1 MLDCK
6 LSDDFNPPRKIVITI
21 IMILKTGI
29 DIIEIH
35 RIQAALDRH
44 GERFLKRVFTELE
57 TVECCGRAEAL
68 AARFAAKEAA
78 AKALGTG
85 IGPISWREV
94 ETLHKW
100 SGEPYLVLHGTAE
113 KIAARLGLAVWAV
126 SLSHSREN
134 AIAVVVAASEE
145 LRN

>member
-1 MLDCK
+1 MNAL
-6 LSDDFNPPRKIVITI
+6 LHN
-21 IMILKTGI
+21 MILKTGI
-29 DIIEIH
+29 DIIEIP

-57 TVECCGRAEAL
+57 VFECRGRAEAL
-68 AARFAAKEAA
+68 AVRFAVKEATS
-78 AKALGTG
+78 KALGTG

-100 SGEPYLVLHGTAE
+100 SGEPYLVLHGAAE
-113 KIAARLGLAVWAV
+113 RIAKERGLVVWAV

-134 AIAVVVAASEE
+134 GVAVVVASSE
-145 LRN
+145 

>member
-1 MLDCK
+1 
-6 LSDDFNPPRKIVITI
+6 
-21 IMILKTGI
+21 MILKTGI
-29 DIIEIH
+29 DIIEIQ

-57 TVECCGRAEAL
+57 IIECRGRAEAL
-68 AARFAAKEAA
+68 AIRFAAKEAA
-78 AKALGTG
+78 SKALGTG

-100 SGEPYLVLHGTAE
+100 SGEPYLVLHGKAGR
-113 KIAARLGLAVWAV
+113 IAAALGLAVWAV

-134 AIAVVVAASEE
+134 AIAVVVATGG
-145 LRN
+145 